1 MSISIQT
8 NIQNVIDGL
17 EKEKALSKK
26 VIERTVGDMRTRGP
40 GWVSKAVREE
50 YNISPKDVKEACHTE
65 KAGSLSL
72 GGAHVDD
79 VALVYRG
86 RVLTYTHFKMRVNK
100 GSQPYPISAE
110 VKKGNRRQ
118 LHGKS
123 RNTGKPFL
131 AHAGGANTKQIP
143 FQRETDSR
151 LPIMALKTVSVPQMV
166 EDGKGNIKP
175 KVEQVINENLK
186 KRFEH
191 YCEQLLKK

>member
-50 YNISPKDVKEACHTE
+50 YNISSKDVKEACHAE
-65 KAGSLSL
+65 KAGSLSF
-72 GGAHVDD
+72 GGTHVDD

-86 RVLTYTHFKMRVNK
+86 RVLTPTHFKMRPATRPPKPKLITAEIRK
-100 GSQPYPISAE
+100 GQRKTLSSIA
-110 VKKGNRRQ
+110 
-118 LHGKS
+118 
-123 RNTGKPFL
+123 FL
-131 AHAGGANTKQIP
+131 ANSGREGSKQIP
-143 FQRETDSR
+143 FQRTGKER
-151 LPIMALKTVSVPQMV
+151 LPIEAIKTLSVPQMV
-166 EDGKGNIKP
+166 EDGNGNIKP
-175 KVEQVINENLK
+175 KVEQAINENLE

>member
-1 MSISIQT
+1 MSISIQA

-86 RVLTYTHFKMRVNK
+86 RVLTPTHFKMRPTTRPPKPKLITAEIRK
-100 GSQPYPISAE
+100 GQRKTLSSIA
-110 VKKGNRRQ
+110 
-118 LHGKS
+118 
-123 RNTGKPFL
+123 FL
-131 AHAGGANTKQIP
+131 ANSGREGSKQIP
-143 FQRETDSR
+143 FQRTGKER
-151 LPIMALKTVSVPQMV
+151 LPIEAIKTLSVPQMV
-166 EDGKGNIKP
+166 EDGNENVKP
-175 KVEQVINENLK
+175 KVEQAINENLK

>member
-1 MSISIQT
+1 MSISIQA

-86 RVLTYTHFKMRVNK
+86 RVLTPTHFKMRPATRPPKPKLITAEIRK
-100 GSQPYPISAE
+100 GQRKTLSSIA
-110 VKKGNRRQ
+110 
-118 LHGKS
+118 
-123 RNTGKPFL
+123 FL
-131 AHAGGANTKQIP
+131 ANSGREGSKQIP
-143 FQRETDSR
+143 FQRTGKER
-151 LPIMALKTVSVPQMV
+151 LPIEAIKTLSVPQMV
-166 EDGKGNIKP
+166 EDGNENVKP
-175 KVEQVINENLK
+175 KVEQAINENLK

>member
-50 YNISPKDVKEACHTE
+50 YNISPKDVKEAYHTE

-86 RVLTYTHFKMRVNK
+86 RVLTPTHFKMRPATRPPKPKLITAEIRK
-100 GSQPYPISAE
+100 GQRKTLSSIA
-110 VKKGNRRQ
+110 
-118 LHGKS
+118 
-123 RNTGKPFL
+123 FL
-131 AHAGGANTKQIP
+131 ANSGREGSKQIP
-143 FQRETDSR
+143 FQRTGKER
-151 LPIMALKTVSVPQMV
+151 LPIEAIKTLSVPQMI
-166 EDGKGNIKP
+166 EDGNENVKP
-175 KVEQVINENLK
+175 KVEQAINENLK

>member
-1 MSISIQT
+1 MSISIQA

-86 RVLTYTHFKMRVNK
+86 RVLTPTHFKMRPAIRPPKPKLITAEIRK
-100 GSQPYPISAE
+100 GQRKTLSSIA
-110 VKKGNRRQ
+110 
-118 LHGKS
+118 
-123 RNTGKPFL
+123 FL
-131 AHAGGANTKQIP
+131 ANSGREGSKQIP
-143 FQRETDSR
+143 FQRTGKER
-151 LPIMALKTVSVPQMV
+151 LPIEAIKTLSVPQMV
-166 EDGKGNIKP
+166 EDGNENVKP
-175 KVEQVINENLK
+175 KVEQAINENLK